1 MTSWELWHS
10 AFPLE
15 RVVSSTE
22 EVLWDHSPG
31 TWGVAYMPTFQEQP
45 QGRSKAKI
53 GVWVRGESGIKTVKL
68 EEERTERL
76 EIGDV
81 K

>member
-1 MTSWELWHS
+1 
-10 AFPLE
+10 
-15 RVVSSTE
+15 
-22 EVLWDHSPG
+22 
-31 TWGVAYMPTFQEQP
+31 MPTFQEQP